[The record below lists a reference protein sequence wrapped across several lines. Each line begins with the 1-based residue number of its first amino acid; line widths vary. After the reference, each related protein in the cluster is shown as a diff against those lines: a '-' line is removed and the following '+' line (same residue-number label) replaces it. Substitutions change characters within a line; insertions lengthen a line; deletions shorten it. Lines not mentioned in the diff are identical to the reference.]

1 VSLESAAT
9 ATLKQERTVMTET
22 TAVTTDVT
30 LSAKSKVATNAQAT
44 PRSVARTLAETA
56 NSTLENS
63 ATTEMLLVAMV
74 AQPTVSSNKAT
85 AAHLP
90 PWADPHIV

>member
-1 VSLESAAT
+1 MSLESVAT
-9 ATLKQERTVMTET
+9 VTSRQEKTVMMET
-22 TAVTTDVT
+22 TEVTTDVT
-30 LSAKSKVATNAQAT
+30 HSVKSKVATNAQAT
-44 PRSVARTLAETA
+44 PRSVARTLVETA

-63 ATTEMLLVAMV
+63 ATTEMLSVATV